1 MKSLSFVSLGCDKN
15 LVDSEVVI
23 GKLLSSKYTT
33 ITTPE
38 AADLIAINTCCFI
51 NEATQET
58 ESWIDR
64 LIQIKRKD
72 PHKTLVVLGCYPQR
86 YGKQLSSKY
95 PEVDFWIGVNDFPF
109 INEILTHQVPNQVF
123 IDKPPYLY
131 DESTERLL
139 STPSHYA
146 YLKITEGCNHRCS
159 FCVIPSIRGKQRS
172 RQIDSIQKE
181 ALQLIDQG
189 VKEIILIGQDIGS
202 FGLDCSGK
210 KELAHLL
217 QRLDRSLP
225 SGIWIRL
232 LYLSPDSI
240 NQQLIET
247 IAASEKICK
256 YLDVPLQHVHPL
268 ILQNMN
274 RSSNI
279 NKTLKILNT
288 LRLAIPGLFLRT
300 TMMVGFPG
308 ETDAIFNQMVSVI
321 KSFRFERLG
330 CFVYS
335 PQSNTPATQLSHQV
349 EDEVKQARYQ
359 KIMKIQKIIAQGFH
373 RSLIGKTL
381 EVILDQ
387 GPLPKKPSIFLGR
400 TYGDAPEVDGQI
412 KVKVNKNLNILQS
425 GDILRVTINKSSAYD
440 LEGIYP

>member
-1 MKSLSFVSLGCDKN
+1 M
-15 LVDSEVVI
+15 
-23 GKLLSSKYTT
+23 
-33 ITTPE
+33 
-38 AADLIAINTCCFI
+38 
-51 NEATQET
+51 
-58 ESWIDR
+58 
-64 LIQIKRKD
+64 
-72 PHKTLVVLGCYPQR
+72 
-86 YGKQLSSKY
+86 
-95 PEVDFWIGVNDFPF
+95 
-109 INEILTHQVPNQVF
+109 
-123 IDKPPYLY
+123 
-131 DESTERLL
+131 
-139 STPSHYA
+139 
-146 YLKITEGCNHRCS
+146 
-159 FCVIPSIRGKQRS
+159 
-172 RQIDSIQKE
+172 
-181 ALQLIDQG
+181 
-189 VKEIILIGQDIGS
+189 
-202 FGLDCSGK
+202 
-210 KELAHLL
+210 
-217 QRLDRSLP
+217 
-225 SGIWIRL
+225 
-232 LYLSPDSI
+232 
-240 NQQLIET
+240 IET

-279 NKTLKILNT
+279 NKTLEILNT

-359 KIMKIQKIIAQGFH
+359 KIMKIQKKIAQDFH

-387 GPLPKKPSIFLGR
+387 GPLPKKSSIFLGR

>member
-1 MKSLSFVSLGCDKN
+1 MKSFSFVSLGCDKN

-23 GKLLSSKYTT
+23 GKLLSSEYTK
-33 ITTPE
+33 ITSPE
-38 AADLIAINTCCFI
+38 AADLIVINTCCFI
-51 NEATQET
+51 DEAIQET
-58 ESWIDR
+58 EFWINR
-64 LIQIKRKD
+64 LVQIKRD
-72 PHKTLVVLGCYPQR
+72 NPGKTLVVMGCYPQR

-109 INEILTHQVPNQVF
+109 INEILTQKAPNQVF
-123 IDKPPYLY
+123 INKPLYLY

-146 YLKITEGCNHRCS
+146 YVKITEGCNHRCS
-159 FCVIPSIRGKQRS
+159 YCVIPSIRGKQRS
-172 RQIDSIQKE
+172 RQINSIQKE
-181 ALQLIDQG
+181 ALQLVDQG
-189 VKEIILIGQDIGS
+189 VKEIILIGQDIGH
-202 FGLDCSGK
+202 FGLDWSGK
-210 KELAHLL
+210 KELANLL
-217 QRLDRSLP
+217 HALDHSLP
-225 SGIWIRL
+225 NRTWIRL

-240 NQQLIET
+240 DNRLIET

-279 NKTLKILNT
+279 KKTLENLNT
-288 LRLAIPGLFLRT
+288 LRQTIPDLFLRT

-330 CFVYS
+330 CFIYS
-335 PQSNTPATQLSHQV
+335 PQSGTPASQLTYQV
-349 EDEVKQARYQ
+349 EDEIKQARYQ
-359 KIMKIQKIIAQGFH
+359 NIMKIQKKIANDFH
-373 RSLIGKTL
+373 RSLVGKTL

-400 TYGDAPEVDGQI
+400 TYGDAPDVDGHI
-412 KVKVNKNLNILQS
+412 KVKVNKNSKTIRS
-425 GDILRVTINKSSAYD
+425 GDILRVTVSKSTAYD
-440 LEGIYP
+440 LEGIYS